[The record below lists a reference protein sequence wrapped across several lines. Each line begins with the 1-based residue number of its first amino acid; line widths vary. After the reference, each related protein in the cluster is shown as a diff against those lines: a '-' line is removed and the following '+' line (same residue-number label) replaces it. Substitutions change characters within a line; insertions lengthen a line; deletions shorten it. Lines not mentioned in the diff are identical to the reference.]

1 MQCELRRERG
11 DGTGLRALSPSP
23 VVAVFVVF
31 VVLVILVVLFEIL
44 EGGEWIPF
52 EFLFLHI
59 KLILR

>member
-1 MQCELRRERG
+1 MGR
-11 DGTGLRALSPSP
+11 RALSPAP

-44 EGGEWIPF
+44 LEGGKWIPF